1 MLQTLEGLM
10 DKLDAILTR
19 IASVD
24 FDLAVVVTL
33 ALVVVVLLVLVLR
46 H

>member
-24 FDLAVVVTL
+24 FDRAVVVTL
-33 ALVVVVLLVLVLR
+33 ALVVIVLLVLVLR